1 MKRNGYTGLELLI
14 VIIVLGVITFIVLGT
29 TASSFKDNT
38 QDLYKETLYL
48 IENQAELYGDTLD
61 DLKEEG
67 NKVISVNDLVVAGY
81 YVADDNKG
89 NVKDPRNENARL
101 NNLKIKLTYI
111 DGVVKAEILE
121 EA

>member
-14 VIIVLGVITFIVLGT
+14 VVIILGVITFIVLGT

-48 IENQAELYGDTLD
+48 IENQAELYGNTLD
-61 DLKEEG
+61 DLKTEG
-67 NKVISVNDLVVAGY
+67 NKVISVNDLVVSGY
-81 YVADDNKG
+81 YIADDEKG

-101 NNLKIKLTYI
+101 NNLKIKLTYV

>member
-14 VIIVLGVITFIVLGT
+14 VIIVLGVITFVVLAT
-29 TASSFKDNT
+29 TSSSFKDNT
-38 QDLYKETLYL
+38 QDLYKESLYL
-48 IENQAELYGDTLD
+48 IENQAELYGATLD
-61 DLKEEG
+61 DLKSEG
-67 NKVISVNDLVVAGY
+67 SKVISVNELVVAGY
-81 YVADDNKG
+81 YVADDSKG

-111 DGVVKAEILE
+111 DGAVKAEILE